1 MVDSLK
7 KCWFYLRKARFEL
20 DQVRSGGLGPVH
32 LPVIRNLGILSR
44 ALAGGL
50 DADFDGHI
58 SGLKKLPTSSPL
70 LGGDGLQH
78 GKVASLQE
86 EGPDPGVDPLSGRKR
101 SEGTCRRGR
110 DLD

>member
-1 MVDSLK
+1 MFLTSGK
-7 KCWFYLRKARFEL
+7 PHSNR
-20 DQVRSGGLGPVH
+20 VRSGGHGPVH
-32 LPVIRNLGILSR
+32 LPVVRNLRILSG

-70 LGGDGLQH
+70 HGDDGLQH
-78 GKVASLQE
+78 GEVASLQE
-86 EGPDPGVDPLSGRKR
+86 EGPDPGVDPFSGRKR
-101 SEGTCRRGR
+101 SGGTCRRSR